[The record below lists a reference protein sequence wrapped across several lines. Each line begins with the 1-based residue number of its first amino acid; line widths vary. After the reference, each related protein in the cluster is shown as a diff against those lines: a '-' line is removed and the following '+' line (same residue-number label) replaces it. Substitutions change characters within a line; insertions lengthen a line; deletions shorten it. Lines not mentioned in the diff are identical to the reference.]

1 VLSVAVYIVVRS
13 VDMVIDGFAL
23 GELRRRSQ
31 RERRLIWRPVVGD
44 DAAMQQRS
52 FPIQSVT

>member
-52 FPIQSVT
+52 FPI